1 MNSNN
6 TKENIKY
13 KFDKVLEKIILE
25 FHNDKL
31 GLYQKLTDPNVNEL
45 LKKRW
50 FDVFYSKMRK
60 ERGQQ
65 DFKW

>member
-50 FDVFYSKMRK
+50 FDVFYSNMRI

-65 DFKW
+65 SFKW